1 MQQQNR
7 KTVLIMDDERVI
19 RDVTAQMLDLLGFN
33 TVEAADGKQAVEMLR
48 DDNEGIIKA
57 AFFDLTVPGGMGGRD
72 AVIEVRKF
80 RTDLPIFSS
89 SGYSDD
95 LVMAHPE
102 SYGFTD
108 SIAKPYRIKD
118 LSQLLARHL
127 KG

>member
-7 KTVLIMDDERVI
+7 QTVLIMDDERVI
-19 RDVTAQMLDLLGFN
+19 RDVTSQMLDLLGFN

-48 DDNEGIIKA
+48 GDDEGTIKA

-80 RTDLPIFSS
+80 KTDLPIFSS

-118 LSQLLARHL
+118 LSELLARHL